1 MDYEYVESVNF
12 KSTKIRLVSDKNGRL
27 FVRKNVRVDRLL
39 AEKLTGISSP
49 YIVKFIEFG
58 EDNDGAYVI
67 EEYVEGVTAA
77 ERSFTKKQA
86 VKILIE
92 LCDALDAL
100 HSAKIVHRDI
110 KPSNI
115 IITKDEHIKLIDFD
129 ASRIEK
135 VVKDRDTQIL
145 GTEGFAPPEQ
155 FGFSQTDSR
164 SDIYSFGVTMNLLLG
179 ENSAPFNK
187 IIKKCKALDPD
198 DRYDSI
204 SAVKTAIRLAV
215 LKRFAAIPVAAFF
228 LIVFTTVFSA
238 VLKNRD
244 STDRTGIPYSESY
257 ISSESDSI
265 QPTYADSQPESGK
278 DSSDNSSSGEIDSDS
293 VSTSS
298 ESLSESANSQPS
310 ATHEPNEPET
320 PHSQSSTAPKPQETS
335 KPPES
340 SQSSQG
346 SQTSEPQVIS
356 ENPKI
361 TYTTVITDRGTYE
374 DICDYVFYDDPA
386 VQGIWNYKGCI
397 ETFNYDKWAAGAS
410 DAECIWDNSSGDE
423 NGIKNLVFYFDGTT
437 KMVFNDDCNHTNTWT
452 NGYYIC
458 DGGDGQT
465 IEAYF
470 IVERNGIEYLFIE
483 HKSGDYLRE
492 KKIFVYRVYTRK
504 K

>member
-1 MDYEYVESVNF
+1 MDYENVESVNF
-12 KSTKIRLVSDKNGRL
+12 KSTKIRPVSDKNGRL
-27 FVRKNVRVDRLL
+27 FVRKNVRIDRLL
-39 AEKLTGISSP
+39 AEKLKGISSP

-228 LIVFTTVFSA
+228 
-238 VLKNRD
+238 
-244 STDRTGIPYSESY
+244 
-257 ISSESDSI
+257 SD
-265 QPTYADSQPESGK
+265 
-278 DSSDNSSSGEIDSDS
+278 
-293 VSTSS
+293 
-298 ESLSESANSQPS
+298 
-310 ATHEPNEPET
+310 
-320 PHSQSSTAPKPQETS
+320 
-335 KPPES
+335 
-340 SQSSQG
+340 
-346 SQTSEPQVIS
+346 
-356 ENPKI
+356 
-361 TYTTVITDRGTYE
+361 
-374 DICDYVFYDDPA
+374 
-386 VQGIWNYKGCI
+386 
-397 ETFNYDKWAAGAS
+397 
-410 DAECIWDNSSGDE
+410 
-423 NGIKNLVFYFDGTT
+423 
-437 KMVFNDDCNHTNTWT
+437 
-452 NGYYIC
+452 
-458 DGGDGQT
+458 
-465 IEAYF
+465 
-470 IVERNGIEYLFIE
+470 
-483 HKSGDYLRE
+483 
-492 KKIFVYRVYTRK
+492 RVYNGFLGGFEESRFHRPHGHSLLGK
-504 K
+504 LHKFRIR